1 MQSEDPQLTS
11 AFVKAYSAGIRGDR
25 WPQTYSAFLS
35 CLHFAAYDFENQ
47 TLANGT
53 VQLLRW
59 NADFNVSH
67 RDLVETYF
75 PVFRTCAQEHAG
87 GVMCAYDSVNG
98 TLAEWCA

>member
-1 MQSEDPQLTS
+1 VQSEDPQLTS

-87 GVMCAYDSVNG
+87 GVMCAYDSIDG
-98 TLAEWCA
+98 ALAECA